1 VSHIA
6 EETANRATHAQLEQ
20 LKTVDEEEDGNADRC
35 HRCRPQAVETVAAG
49 IHLLGQ
55 TAHEAVGES
64 FVSDIHTSAV
74 GEEPLKKRLVDSLV
88 ITYFILYISHSMIE
102 FLRCLLFSTYI

>member
-1 VSHIA
+1 MSHIA
-6 EETANRATHAQLEQ
+6 EETADRSAHAQLEQ

-55 TAHEAVGES
+55 TVHETIGES
-64 FVSDIHTSAV
+64 VVSDIHTSIV
-74 GEEPLKKRLVDSLV
+74 GEEPLKKRLIGD
-88 ITYFILYISHSMIE
+88 
-102 FLRCLLFSTYI
+102 